1 MLGPREQRLVAAGWR
16 GRLCTDEGDVI
27 IFLEPG
33 EGASRGGALSLLERE
48 GGDRRTSL
56 DGRSPSAE
64 SRERRTG
71 WTEMPESL
79 KV

>member
-1 MLGPREQRLVAAGWR
+1 M
-16 GRLCTDEGDVI
+16 
-27 IFLEPG
+27 
-33 EGASRGGALSLLERE
+33 SLPERE
-48 GGDRRTSL
+48 GGDRGTSP
-56 DGRSPSAE
+56 DGRSHSAE